1 MIDGVSAA
9 LPSRRQRADCV
20 VRRNQTVAS
29 EFQRRLADAIER
41 LVDEGASYAQ
51 LSVERLVGE
60 AGIARSTF
68 YKYFGDKSGLL
79 SSLVGAVQDDF
90 LHAADAWLELT
101 AGAAKSDYEAAFAA
115 IFDAYR
121 SHRVVMRCIVEQA
134 NQDPVIR
141 DHFTGMMAAFVAAI
155 EEHIRLGQEANAIT
169 SDHSAHDLALWLTW
183 MLEYGQLQLVGPA
196 VDRDLKKY
204 TSAVTDVVWR
214 ALYSELTGP

>member
-1 MIDGVSAA
+1 MNDGVSAA
-9 LPSRRQRADCV
+9 LPKLRRRAV
-20 VRRNQTVAS
+20 AVRRNQTAAS

-41 LVDEGASYAQ
+41 LIGDGASYAQ

-79 SSLVGAVQDDF
+79 SSLVDTVQQDF
-90 LHAADAWLELT
+90 LHAADAWLAMA
-101 AGAAKSDYEAAFAA
+101 AGAAKSEYEAAFAA
-115 IFDAYR
+115 IFEAYR

-141 DHFTGMMAAFVAAI
+141 DHFTEMMAAFVAAI
-155 EEHIRLGQEANAIT
+155 EEHVRSGQETRAIT

-183 MLEYGQLQLVGPA
+183 MLEYGQLQFIGPA
-196 VDRDLKKY
+196 TDRELRKY
-204 TSAVTDVVWR
+204 TAAVTAVVWR
-214 ALYSELTGP
+214 ALYSEPVVP